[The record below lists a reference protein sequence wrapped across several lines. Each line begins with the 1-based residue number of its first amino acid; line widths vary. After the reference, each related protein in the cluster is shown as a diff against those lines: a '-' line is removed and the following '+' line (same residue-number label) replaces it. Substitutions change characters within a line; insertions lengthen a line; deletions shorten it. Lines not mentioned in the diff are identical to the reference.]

1 MNVKKTQVP
10 LFEVIQSLSRI
21 WMTENSRIKYIY
33 IFHVLMFQFNLLTND
48 E

>member
-10 LFEVIQSLSRI
+10 LFEVIQSLSHI